1 MADNIS
7 IKDGAGATVVLA
19 SKDVGAVQYPKRIAV
34 DGTGAEVAVATSALQ
49 TANGVLLG
57 AVNETAPA
65 SDTASSGLNGRLQ
78 RIAQRL
84 TSLIAGLMSST
95 SLSDSSRTPVDQRDG
110 LALSGSVTS
119 AAVLFTQDMLGY
131 ESITVQVTS
140 AGSSCTITYETS
152 DDNINW
158 LSTAGLNV
166 AAIGTSLTVT
176 TSTTA
181 LGLRFGNFLRYFRA
195 RVSTYGSGTVTVVG
209 HARKTPAFN
218 SLPAVTVSGT
228 STVSGVAAHDAAIS
242 GSPVRVAGRALT
254 ANYTAVASGDVAD
267 LVTTLVGAVVQ
278 KPFSIPEA
286 DWSYAAASGGEVGTA
301 DVPVKAA
308 AAAGLRNY
316 MTWLTAENV
325 HASVD
330 TEFVVKDG
338 ATVIYRGFLKALGV
352 GPLRITFPSPLK
364 STAAT
369 ALNIAN
375 ITTGSQ
381 VYFNCG
387 GYVAP

>member
-49 TANGVLLG
+49 TTGNGTLASILAKIIAAPATEAKQDAEAVLVG
-57 AVNETAPA
+57 TVTETAPA

-84 TSLIAGLMSST
+84 TSLLPSS
-95 SLSDSSRTPVDQRDG
+95 
-110 LALSGSVTS
+110 
-119 AAVLFTQDMLGY
+119 
-131 ESITVQVTS
+131 
-140 AGSSCTITYETS
+140 
-152 DDNINW
+152 
-158 LSTAGLNV
+158 
-166 AAIGTSLTVT
+166 
-176 TSTTA
+176 
-181 LGLRFGNFLRYFRA
+181 
-195 RVSTYGSGTVTVVG
+195 
-209 HARKTPAFN
+209 
-218 SLPAVTVSGT
+218 
-228 STVSGVAAHDAAIS
+228 AHDAAIA
-242 GSPVRVAGRALT
+242 GNPFRKAVRAVT
-254 ANYTAVASGDVAD
+254 ANYTAVASGDTAD
-267 LVTTLVGAVVQ
+267 AIGTTVGVPIQ
-278 KPFSIPEA
+278 RPYSIPEL

-301 DVPVKAA
+301 DIAVKAA

-325 HASVD
+325 HATVD
-330 TEFVVKDG
+330 TELVVKDG
-338 ATVIYRGFLKALGV
+338 STVIYRGFLKALGV
-352 GPLRITFPSPLK
+352 GPLRIPFPSPLK

-369 ALNIAN
+369 ALNVAC

>member
-78 RIAQRL
+78 RIAQRI
-84 TSLIAGLMSST
+84 TSLFSAT
-95 SLSDSSRTPVDQRDG
+95 SLSDASRLPVDQRDG
-110 LALSGSVTS
+110 LAVSGSVTS

-131 ESITVQVTS
+131 ESATVQVTS
-140 AGSSCTITYETS
+140 AGTSCTIAYETS
-152 DDNINW
+152 DDNTNW
-158 LSTAGLNV
+158 VSTGGLNV
-166 AAIGTSLTVT
+166 ATIGSSATAI
-176 TSTTA
+176 TSTA
-181 LGLRFGNFLRYFRA
+181 AIGLRFGNLLRYFRA
-195 RVSTYGSGTVTVVG
+195 RVSIYGSGTVTVVG
-209 HARKTPAFN
+209 YARKSPAFN
-218 SLPAVTVSGT
+218 SLPSISSSGT
-228 STVSGVAAHDAAIS
+228 STVSGPAAHDAAIS
-242 GSPVRVAGRALT
+242 GAPVRIGARALT
-254 ANYTAVASGDVAD
+254 ANYTAVATGDVAD
-267 LVTTLVGAVVQ
+267 LAATTVGALIQ

-286 DWSYAAASGGEVGTA
+286 DWSYAAVSGGEVGTA
-301 DVPVKAA
+301 DVAVKAA

-325 HASVD
+325 HATVD

-338 ATVIYRGFLKALGV
+338 STVIYRGFVKALGV
-352 GPLRITFPSPLK
+352 APLRITFPSPLK

>member
-1 MADNIS
+1 MAGTAATY
-7 IKDGAGATVVLA
+7 KDGGGATRNRSVTTAATLDIA
-19 SKDVGAVQYPKRIAV
+19 RTIAV
-34 DGTGAEVAVATSALQ
+34 DETDAVMPVATSTLQ
-49 TANGVLLG
+49 TTANTKLDTLHTDLAAVL
-57 AVNETAPA
+57 AKIIAAPA
-65 SDTASSGLNGRLQ
+65 TEVTLASILAKLSSATA
-78 RIAQRL
+78 
-84 TSLIAGLMSST
+84 
-95 SLSDSSRTPVDQRDG
+95 LSDAARLPVSQLDG
-110 LALSGSVTS
+110 FAVSGTATS

-140 AGSSCTITYETS
+140 AGSSTITYETS
-152 DDNINW
+152 DDNTNW
-158 LSTAGLNV
+158 VSTAGLNV
-166 AAIGTSLTVT
+166 AAVGTSLSATN
-176 TSTTA
+176 STTT
-181 LGLRFGNFLRYFRA
+181 LGLRFGNLLRYFRA
-195 RVSTYGSGTVTVVG
+195 RVSSYVSGTVSVVG
-209 HARKTPAFN
+209 HARKAPAIN
-218 SLPAVTVSGT
+218 SLPAVTVTGT
-228 STVSGVAAHDAAIS
+228 ATVGGVAAHDAVVS

-267 LVTTLVGAVVQ
+267 LVTTLVGAIVQ

-286 DWSYAAASGGEVGTA
+286 DWSYPAASGGEVGTA

-338 ATVIYRGFLKALGV
+338 VTVVYRGFVKALGV
-352 GPLRITFPSPLK
+352 APLRITFPSPLK

-369 ALNIAN
+369 ALNIAC
-375 ITTGSQ
+375 ITTGAQ

>member
-19 SKDVGAVQYPKRIAV
+19 TDDVGGVHYPKRIAV
-34 DGTGAEVAVATSALQ
+34 DSTGAEVAVATSALQ

-78 RIAQRL
+78 RIAQRI
-84 TSLIAGLMSST
+84 TSLFSAT
-95 SLSDSSRTPVDQRDG
+95 SLSDASRMPVDQRDG
-110 LALSGSVTS
+110 LAVSGSVTS

-131 ESITVQVTS
+131 ESITVQVIS
-140 AGSSCTITYETS
+140 SGSSSTITYETS
-152 DDNINW
+152 DDNTNW
-158 LSTAGLNV
+158 VSTAGLNV
-166 AAIGTSLTVT
+166 AAVGTSISAT
-176 TSTTA
+176 TSTSA

-195 RVSTYGSGTVTVVG
+195 RVSTYVSGTVSVVG
-209 HARKTPAFN
+209 HARKAPATN
-218 SLPAVTVSGT
+218 SLPAITVTGT
-228 STVSGVAAHDAAIS
+228 ATVGGVAAHDAAVS
-242 GSPVRVAGRALT
+242 GSPVRIAGRALN

-267 LVTTLVGAVVQ
+267 MVTTLVGAVVQ
-278 KPFSIPEA
+278 KPFSIPEH
-286 DWSYAAASGGEVGTA
+286 DWSYAAASGGEVGTGDIA
-301 DVPVKAA
+301 VKASA
-308 AAAGLRNY
+308 GAGLRNY

-325 HASVD
+325 HATVD

-338 ATVIYRGFLKALGV
+338 STVIYRGFLKALGV
-352 GPLRITFPSPLK
+352 APLRITFPSPLK